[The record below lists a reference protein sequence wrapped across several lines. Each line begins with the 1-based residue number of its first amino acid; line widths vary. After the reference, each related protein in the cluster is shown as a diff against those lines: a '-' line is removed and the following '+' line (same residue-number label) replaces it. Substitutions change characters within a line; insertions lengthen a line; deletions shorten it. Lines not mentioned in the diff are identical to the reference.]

1 MAIRKGTG
9 SARAGTHAVL
19 ASGRRV
25 QLLDALRA
33 AAESMTATELADL
46 CGLHVSTVRFHLN
59 ALIEVGLIAKETE
72 RNVIRGRPRQLYR
85 AQNPLGSGF
94 GITSGYEKLA
104 HVLAA
109 HFARHTDGDPEQLA
123 EAAGRQWALDDLG
136 ETSGI
141 GRSAEDAAVV
151 VTTLF
156 AEMGFDPELESLT
169 ARTRIRLHACPFE
182 SVARQN
188 PSVVCSLHLGLIRG
202 VLTRL
207 GARQIKSTLTPGTPC
222 IRVSRNWS
230 GNDAQVHT
238 AGVYQYRTRT
248 VTFPSLMHCW
258 TTDVL
263 ARSKMFPVSADRIE
277 K

>member
-136 ETSGI
+136 GNLRN
-141 GRSAEDAAVV
+141 RSIRRRC
-151 VTTLF
+151 
-156 AEMGFDPELESLT
+156 GGSSSPPCSRRWGSIRNSESLT

-207 GARQIKSTLTPGTPC
+207 GARQIKSTLTPWDT
-222 IRVSRNWS
+222 
-230 GNDAQVHT
+230 VHT
-238 AGVYQYRTRT
+238 
-248 VTFPSLMHCW
+248 C
-258 TTDVL
+258 L
-263 ARSKMFPVSADRIE
+263 AQLERQ
-277 K
+277 

>member
-9 SARAGTHAVL
+9 SARADTHAVL

-33 AAESMTATELADL
+33 AAESMAASELADL

-85 AQNPLGSGF
+85 AQNPLGSGV

-109 HFARHTDGDPEQLA
+109 HFARHADGDPEQLA

-136 ETSGI
+136 ETSGN
-141 GRSAEDAAVV
+141 GRSTEDAAVV

-156 AEMGFDPELESLT
+156 AEMGFDPELESST
-169 ARTRIRLHACPFE
+169 SDTRIRLHACPFE

-188 PSVVCSLHLGLIRG
+188 PGVVCSLHLGLIRG

-207 GARQIKSTLTPGTPC
+207 GARQIESTLTPWDTAHTC
-222 IRVSRNWS
+222 L
-230 GNDAQVHT
+230 AQLE
-238 AGVYQYRTRT
+238 QQ
-248 VTFPSLMHCW
+248 
-258 TTDVL
+258 
-263 ARSKMFPVSADRIE
+263 
-277 K
+277 